1 MDELNKVLGQ
11 MQEQMQ
17 RAISHLEAELV
28 KVRAG
33 KANPS
38 MLDSIFVDYYGNN
51 TPLNQVANVNTLDAR
66 TLVIQPW
73 EKAMIK
79 PIEKAIIDANLGFA
93 PQNDGQIVRIN
104 VPPLSEERRKD
115 LVKKAKAEGENA
127 KVSIRNLRREGNEQI
142 KKIQKTG
149 IPEDLAKDAE
159 NRIQKMTDDFIVKV
173 DKHLES
179 KEKEIMTV

>member
-1 MDELNKVLGQ
+1 MDDLNKVLAGLLDQ
-11 MQEQMQ
+11 MQK
-17 RAISHLEAELV
+17 AIAHLEAELV

-38 MLDSIFVDYYGNN
+38 MLDSIYVDYYGNP
-51 TPLNQVANVNTLDAR
+51 TPLNQVANVNSLDAR

-104 VPPLSEERRKD
+104 IPPQSEERRRD
-115 LVKKAKAEGENA
+115 LVKKAKSEGENT
-127 KVSIRNLRREGNEQI
+127 KVSIRNLRRDGNEAV
-142 KKIQKTG
+142 KKIQKAG
-149 IPEDLAKDAE
+149 LPEDLAKDAE
-159 NRIQKMTDDFIVKV
+159 ARIQKMTDDFIAKV
-173 DKHLES
+173 DKHLEA

>member
-1 MDELNKVLGQ
+1 

-17 RAISHLEAELV
+17 RAISHLETELV

-173 DKHLES
+173 DKHLEA